1 MSEGKVE
8 TSTGLCVVALTK
20 YIMEKQK
27 IDYETAYKKLITR
40 ELYALLQ
47 DPETRLFFETNEYL
61 IEAYDKELMFGED
74 ALYDYINRD
83 LKL

>member
-1 MSEGKVE
+1 MSEGKIE
-8 TSTGLCVVALTK
+8 TSIGLCVVALTK

-27 IDYETAYKKLITR
+27 IDYEAAYKKLIAT

-47 DPETRLFFETNEYL
+47 DPETRLFFEENEYL
-61 IEAYDKELMFGED
+61 MEAYDKEQIFGKD

-83 LKL
+83 I